1 MMRDCR
7 LRRIRKKNFHEGM
20 QGERTAEGGV
30 GGEAVFSMIDWVGL
44 TCAQHGGGGCA
55 GGGHPCNQ
63 MLRRSG
69 YCCPERPLPADPS
82 ARAVLVGVAKAVE
95 PDDAMGASRPQKTGE
110 SATAGMAGSVPFY
123 FLCTDSP
130 LADASTCKAPQGAVK
145 KRDASPYAEDAI
157 SRSE

>member
-95 PDDAMGASRPQKTGE
+95 PDDAMGASRPQKRARAQRPAWPE
-110 SATAGMAGSVPFY
+110 APLFIFSVPIPP
-123 FLCTDSP
+123 SP
-130 LADASTCKAPQGAVK
+130 TLLPA
-145 KRDASPYAEDAI
+145 KRRKE
-157 SRSE
+157 R